1 MNFTNETVKSHDKTP
16 LAIYKWD
23 CERPKGIVHIVHGMS
38 EHAARYDDFAS
49 FLNQHGYIVRS
60 SDLRGHGKTAGSIEK
75 VGLFAMEDGWNKV
88 VKDIQFLNDYF
99 GQENDLPIIMLGHSM
114 GSFLVRTLMYQF
126 PNSGDAY
133 ILSATA
139 GHPGM
144 LGVVGKRLA
153 SVNTSMMGKK
163 NKTNL
168 MTKLAFGDFNKK
180 CEKRTEK
187 DWLSKD
193 NDVVDKYI
201 ADPYC
206 MQVFTSQFFNDL
218 LEGVLEINKLSN
230 IEKVAKHK
238 PVYFFAGD
246 MDPVGDYGKGPV
258 EVKEKFEKAGVE
270 DLVLKMYPDGRHEML
285 NETNKEE
292 VYQDVLHWIENR
304 IGK

>member
-1 MNFTNETVKSHDKTP
+1 MNFTNETIKSHDNTP

-23 CERPKGIVHIVHGMS
+23 CENPKGIIHIVHGMS
-38 EHAARYDDFAS
+38 EHAARYDHFAT
-49 FLNQHGYIVRS
+49 FLNQNGYLVRS

-75 VGLFAMEDGWNKV
+75 VGLFAMEDGWSKV
-88 VKDIQFLNDYF
+88 VKDIKFLNEHF
-99 GQENDLPIIMLGHSM
+99 GQGNDLPVIMLGHSM

-133 ILSATA
+133 ILSATG

-144 LGVVGKRLA
+144 LGVVGKKLA
-153 SVNTSMMGKK
+153 TVNTSMMGKK
-163 NKTNL
+163 NKTKL

-180 CEKRTEK
+180 YEKRTEK
-187 DWLSKD
+187 DWLSRD
-193 NDVVDKYI
+193 NEVVDKYI

-206 MQVFTSQFFNDL
+206 MQIFTSQFFNDL

-238 PVYFFAGD
+238 PTYFFAGD
-246 MDPVGDYGKGPV
+246 MDPVGAYGKGPV

-270 DLVLKMYPDGRHEML
+270 DVELKMYPEGRHEML
-285 NETNKEE
+285 NEINKNE
-292 VYQDVLHWIENR
+292 VYQDVLKWIENR
-304 IGK
+304 ISK